1 MGDGDA
7 DPALAHGI
15 GADRSHRLA
24 AACLHPL
31 WLRDLQEAHPIGGQD
46 FCGEGARAHPT
57 PVPPQQRVLPRAPR
71 GKRNGRARGACTLW
85 FTIPHLPAR
94 HFGSAWSL
102 AVSRVASQAVRQQQD
117 DHSPHPLRFRVK
129 QPSPFGYMWQPTQD
143 VYKFQSG
150 HKEAAIWQTPG
161 GAELN
166 GSDTP
171 LQRLPRPGEWMYRH
185 AW

>member
-1 MGDGDA
+1 MQI
-7 DPALAHGI
+7 PLARTESAPTVVTDSPQRASTPFGYETY
-15 GADRSHRLA
+15 RRRTRLE
-24 AACLHPL
+24 
-31 WLRDLQEAHPIGGQD
+31 DKI
-46 FCGEGARAHPT
+46 
-57 PVPPQQRVLPRAPR
+57 
-71 GKRNGRARGACTLW
+71 
-85 FTIPHLPAR
+85 
-94 HFGSAWSL
+94 SA
-102 AVSRVASQAVRQQQD
+102 AVRQQQD

-129 QPSPFGYMWQPTQD
+129 QPSPFGYLWQPTQD

-171 LQRLPRPGEWMYRH
+171 LQRVPRPGEWVYRH